1 MRTRSYRDVGE
12 SGNIL
17 LLGIGLLG
25 VCLLALAV
33 IADSSSA
40 FIQQRNL
47 QAQADSLAL
56 AGVQGIDLIAYYNHG
71 STESTRLNADNVN
84 AIVQGH
90 FQSTR
95 SPSQESPE
103 RPVLQL
109 QSTETGVYVTLSAP
123 LRLTFFDSLPFDP
136 IRVSAAARLDYRSF
150 SG

>member
-1 MRTRSYRDVGE
+1 MRLRSWVHSGE
-12 SGNIL
+12 SGNIM

-56 AGVQGIDLIAYYNHG
+56 AGVQGIDLIAYYNNG
-71 STESTRLNADNVN
+71 ATDSTKLNAGNVN

-90 FQSTR
+90 FLSTE
-95 SPSQESPE
+95 SLSQETTE

-109 QSTETGVYVTLSAP
+109 QSTETGVYVTLTAP

>member
-1 MRTRSYRDVGE
+1 MRLRPWVHSGE
-12 SGNIL
+12 SGNIM

-56 AGVQGIDLIAYYNHG
+56 AGVQGIDLIAYYNNG
-71 STESTRLNADNVN
+71 ATDSTKLNAGNVN

-90 FQSTR
+90 FLSTG
-95 SPSQESPE
+95 SLAQETLE

-109 QSTETGVYVTLSAP
+109 QSTETGVYVTLTTP

>member
-1 MRTRSYRDVGE
+1 MRARPCND

-17 LLGIGLLG
+17 LLGIGMLG

-33 IADSSSA
+33 ITDSSSA

-56 AGVQGIDLIAYYNHG
+56 AGVQGIDLVAYYNQG
-71 STESTRLNADNVN
+71 ATESTQLNAQNVK

-90 FQSTR
+90 FQSTKPLPQD
-95 SPSQESPE
+95 SSEQPI
-103 RPVLQL
+103 LQL
-109 QSTETGVYVTLSAP
+109 QSTETGVYVTLITP

-136 IRVSAAARLDYRSF
+136 IKVSAAARLDYRSF
-150 SG
+150 SN